1 MSNTAGSKSNNNI
14 NNVNEQQ
21 ITLKVYRENRS
32 QKTGS
37 HYDTF
42 EVPYKKWTTVLDAL
56 LYVKSYIDSS
66 VAIRYSCRM
75 ASCGSCGMKING
87 IPKLAC
93 YTKISELE
101 TSNIECEPLSNFPI
115 IRDLVTD
122 FSQFFNH
129 HKDMQPY
136 LQAKD
141 NLETDTNKGTFSF
154 YQSPEDVDKYLQ
166 FSYCIKCGLCN
177 SACPTVGT
185 DLKFPGPQ
193 ALAQQY
199 RYFADTRDESK
210 NRLDIVDD
218 RHGIWRCHFA
228 GSCSKVCPKGV
239 DPALGIQLLRSYML
253 GISKNDKV
261 PAKRIEINNNSNTED
276 SAIDSNS

>member
-1 MSNTAGSKSNNNI
+1 MSNTADSKSNNNI
-14 NNVNEQQ
+14 NNVNEQR

-56 LYVKSYIDSS
+56 LYVKSYIDPS

-101 TSNIECEPLSNFPI
+101 TSTIECEPLSNFPI

-141 NLETDTNKGTFSF
+141 NLETGTNKGTFSF

-166 FSYCIKCGLCN
+166 FSYCIKCGLCY

-253 GISKNDKV
+253 GISKNNKV

>member
-1 MSNTAGSKSNNNI
+1 MSNKADNNN
-14 NNVNEQQ
+14 NNTNEQR
-21 ITLKVYRENRS
+21 ITLKVYRENRA

-37 HYDTF
+37 HHDTF

-56 LYVKSYIDSS
+56 LYVKSYIDPS

-101 TSNIECEPLSNFPI
+101 TSTIECEPLSNFPI

-122 FSQFFNH
+122 FSRFFTH

-136 LQAKD
+136 LKAKD
-141 NLETDTNKGTFSF
+141 NLETDTKKGTFSF

-185 DLKFPGPQ
+185 DMKFPGPQ

-239 DPALGIQLLRSYML
+239 DPALGIQLLRSYVL

-261 PAKRIEINNNSNTED
+261 PAKRIEINNNANTED